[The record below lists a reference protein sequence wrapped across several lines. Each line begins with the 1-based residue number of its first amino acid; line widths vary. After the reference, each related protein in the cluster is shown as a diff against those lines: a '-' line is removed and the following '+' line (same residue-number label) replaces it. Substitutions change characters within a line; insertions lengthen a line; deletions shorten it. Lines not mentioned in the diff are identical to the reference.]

1 MWRLGIRFGIY
12 RNSRFAELLDRT
24 NNTASNL
31 ANAVFDGSSALMLSG
46 ETAIGIDPVN
56 AVATMA
62 EIAAR
67 ADVEFDH
74 DSWTALIAEIS
85 ETQPDAGPE
94 QITTNA
100 ITMAA
105 CRVAEQVDAT
115 AILCLSRSGFTVRSV
130 TRFRP
135 KMSIYAFSPDPRT
148 VRQLALSW
156 GTVAAQTAERPTAG
170 EVRDDALRVARDK
183 LGMMSGDRVVVIS
196 GQSTKTR
203 ATDTLRVMSGQK
215 LH

>member
-1 MWRLGIRFGIY
+1 MIRG
-12 RNSRFAELLDRT
+12 A
-24 NNTASNL
+24 
-31 ANAVFDGSSALMLSG
+31 GSSPISVRRSL
-46 ETAIGIDPVN
+46 TA
-56 AVATMA
+56 
-62 EIAAR
+62 R
-67 ADVEFDH
+67 
-74 DSWTALIAEIS
+74 
-85 ETQPDAGPE
+85 PE

-135 KMSIYAFSPDPRT
+135 ETPIYAFSPDPRT

-156 GTVAAQTAERPTAG
+156 GAVAARTEERPTAG
-170 EVRDDALRVARDK
+170 EVRDDALRIARDK

-203 ATDTLRVMSGQK
+203 ATDTLRVMSIP
-215 LH
+215 